1 MDVYDIILAPVITEK
16 TTDERARSRYVF
28 RVLSWATKI
37 DIKRAAEKI
46 FGVKV
51 LDVNTIKVKGKTRGA
66 IRGMPGRT
74 KSWKKAYVTLEPGQK
89 IESLEA

>member
-1 MDVYDIILAPVITEK
+1 MDPHSIILTPIITEK
-16 TTDERARSRYVF
+16 TTDERVRSRYVF
-28 RVLSWATKI
+28 RVLSQATKI
-37 DIKRAAEKI
+37 DIKRAVEKI

-51 LDVNTIKVKGKTRGA
+51 LDVNTTKVKAKTRGA

-74 KSWKKAYVTLEPGQK
+74 RSWKKAYVTLEPGRK